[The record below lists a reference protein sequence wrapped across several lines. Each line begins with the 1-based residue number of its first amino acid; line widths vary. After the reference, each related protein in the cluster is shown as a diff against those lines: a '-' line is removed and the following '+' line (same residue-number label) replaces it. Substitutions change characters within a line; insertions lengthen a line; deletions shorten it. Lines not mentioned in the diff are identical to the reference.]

1 MLYMEGGGRFNAAAY
16 LSVILSMND
25 EAWIS
30 SGAYIVYVVL
40 EGIPIVFFLLGFLY
54 IHRRKEGLLAQNTAP
69 LYTDD
74 DIYWK
79 NGTAIPMTKECLCRT
94 GPAPG
99 TIQSTWQDRRER
111 HGWQRGS
118 Q

>member
-1 MLYMEGGGRFNAAAY
+1 MNRMQEKCLVVDRDRVRLFQCCGI

-69 LYTDD
+69 PYTDD
-74 DIYWK
+74 DIY
-79 NGTAIPMTKECLCRT
+79 
-94 GPAPG
+94 
-99 TIQSTWQDRRER
+99 
-111 HGWQRGS
+111 
-118 Q
+118 